1 VSVLLVATRNRG
13 KQAELRL
20 LLAPLGMELRF
31 PDDVGLPELPEEAA
45 VEQFETFVENARAKA
60 EYFLARSGLPTVADD
75 SGVEV
80 DALGGA
86 PGVHS
91 RFFAGLRGPDHE
103 VTDANNAEMLRRL
116 AGVPEADRTARY
128 RGVLVL
134 ARADA
139 AEIVVT
145 GTTEGRIGLAPSGS
159 GGFGYDPLFIST
171 ELGKS
176 FGEATAAEKESVSHR
191 ARAAR
196 ALVTALAS
204 ERR

>member
-1 VSVLLVATRNRG
+1 MSVLLVATRNRG
-13 KQAELRL
+13 KQAELRQ

-45 VEQFETFVENARAKA
+45 VERFETFVENARAKA
-60 EYFLARSGLPTVADD
+60 EYFLGRSGLPTVADD

-116 AGVPEADRTARY
+116 AGVPETGRTARY

-134 ARADA
+134 CRADA

-145 GTTEGRIGLAPSGS
+145 GTTEGRIGMAPSGS